1 MRLLRSL
8 LSKNKRKDI
17 VPVQTAS
24 FNARTHP
31 FNELN
36 NYGSYCEN
44 ERRLYKILRTAVPI
58 IDAAINKTVR
68 LIGNFTVKC
77 ENEQVEK
84 ELNDFLQN
92 VKVNSTSSG
101 ISSFLSSHFDQLL
114 TYGTAVGEIVLD
126 SDVNYI
132 YALYNANLKDI
143 ELELGDSPLEV
154 NIFRKNGN
162 GSKALVKNKDL
173 ILVSTLNVDPGCAYG
188 KSILK
193 GLPFVSSI
201 LLNIYNTI
209 GLNWERVGNV
219 RFAVTYKP
227 GSSGSEK
234 VYTKER
240 VMQIAKEWSKTMHCK
255 NTVNDFISV
264 GDVDIKVIG
273 ADNQVLDSN
282 IPVRQMLEQI
292 VAKMSIPPFL
302 LGLSWSTTERM
313 SSQQADILT
322 SELEFYRRI
331 LERPIGKVCK
341 IFLKLNAYPEEFSIV
356 WDNINLQDEVE
367 LANARLTTA
376 KAKEIEKR
384 LEK

>member
-1 MRLLRSL
+1 MNFLKKLSL
-8 LSKNKRKDI
+8 KNKEKSESPVEA
-17 VPVQTAS
+17 VPST
-24 FNARTHP
+24 FRNHP
-31 FNELN
+31 FTELN
-36 NYGSYCEN
+36 NYSCYFEN
-44 ERRLYKILRTAVPI
+44 ERRLYKTLRIAVPI

-68 LIGNFTVKC
+68 LIGNFKLKC
-77 ENEQVEK
+77 YDEYIEK
-84 ELNDFLQN
+84 ELNDFLRN
-92 VKVNSTSSG
+92 VRVNATSSG
-101 ISSFLSSHFDQLL
+101 INSFLSLHFDELL

-126 SDVNYI
+126 PDFKNI
-132 YALYNANLKDI
+132 YALYNASLSDV
-143 ELELGDSPLEV
+143 ELELSDNPLNV
-154 NIFRKNGN
+154 NIFRKTKGTE
-162 GSKALVKNKDL
+162 KIPVKNKDL
-173 ILVSTLNVDPGCAYG
+173 ILVSTLSAEPGCAYG

-219 RFAVTYKP
+219 RFSVTYKP
-227 GSSGSEK
+227 GSSNVEK
-234 VYTKER
+234 IYTKER

-255 NTVNDFISV
+255 DSVNDFISV

-322 SELEFYRRI
+322 SELEFYRNI
-331 LERPIGKVCK
+331 LEIPVSKICK
-341 IFLKLNAYPEEFSIV
+341 TFLRLNNYPEDFDIL
-356 WDNINLQDEVE
+356 WDNINLQG
-367 LANARLTTA
+367 
-376 KAKEIEKR
+376 EKT
-384 LEK
+384 